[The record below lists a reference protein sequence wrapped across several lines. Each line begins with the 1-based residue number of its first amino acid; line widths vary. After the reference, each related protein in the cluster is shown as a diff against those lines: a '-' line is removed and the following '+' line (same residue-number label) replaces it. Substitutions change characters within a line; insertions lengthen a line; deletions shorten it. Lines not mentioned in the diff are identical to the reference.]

1 MAINGLPFQHSVGF
15 GDGLAATNAMA
26 VSGIKS
32 GDNLLAVLSWPDAGG
47 SVRGDAIS
55 DFTVADGT
63 LTAATISLASRQFI
77 AIWSGDPAS

>member
-15 GDGLAATNAMA
+15 GTGAADTVAMD

-32 GDNLLAVLSWPDAGG
+32 GNNLLAVLSWPNAGG
-47 SVRGDAIS
+47 SVRGDDKS

-63 LTAATISLASRQFI
+63 LTAGTIDLSSRKFV
-77 AIWSGDPAS
+77 AIWSTDPAS

>member
-15 GDGLAATNAMA
+15 GNGLADTNPMA

-47 SVRGDAIS
+47 SVRGDDKT
-55 DFTVADGT
+55 DFTVGNGT
-63 LTAATISLASRQFI
+63 LTAATIDLSGRQFV
-77 AIWSGDPAS
+77 AIWSSDPAS